1 MMMDLNKFFKEKEI
15 PYTVFEI
22 EHNDFKHII
31 DTETVIKYILLTK
44 GSERIEIAGTL
55 FKMDFHNLPIVH
67 YLKFLAE
74 CMIKHNYDC
83 ELNKE

>member
-1 MMMDLNKFFKEKEI
+1 MMMNLNTFFEEKEI

-22 EHNDFKHII
+22 EHNEIKHII
-31 DTETVIKYILLTK
+31 DSETVIQCVLLTK
-44 GSERIEIAGTL
+44 GDERTKIAGTL
-55 FKMDFHNLPIVH
+55 FKLDFHNKPIID

-83 ELNKE
+83 KLNQ